1 MRQTIAITLTVLLVG
16 IGVPALAHNGP
27 YEDHTC
33 FGDTAWDTSRFGAQ
47 LNGLY
52 VQLYLNDDDEEDGDP
67 EGSPGILW
75 MESNGWTEDSTK
87 DSEDPVASDLQKE
100 NFVCQSPE
108 HDDEGAFIP
117 HPDTVIL

>member
-16 IGVPALAHNGP
+16 IGVPTMAHDAAYDVHN
-27 YEDHTC
+27 C
-33 FGDTAWDTSRFGAQ
+33 VGDTAWDLSRFGAQ

-52 VQLYLNDDDEEDGDP
+52 VQLYLTNDEEEGDP

-75 MESNGWTEDSTK
+75 MESNGWTKESTK
-87 DSEDPVASDLQKE
+87 DSHDPVASDLQKE
-100 NFVCQSPE
+100 NFVCKSPE
-108 HDDEGAFIP
+108 HDEPGENIP